1 MEDEKREMLTLLHYP
16 LRPSPHRFVSV
27 MDSISHILKDM
38 YMGNVVPIASV
49 TFPEREFEKYYAFP
63 TN

>member
-1 MEDEKREMLTLLHYP
+1 
-16 LRPSPHRFVSV
+16 